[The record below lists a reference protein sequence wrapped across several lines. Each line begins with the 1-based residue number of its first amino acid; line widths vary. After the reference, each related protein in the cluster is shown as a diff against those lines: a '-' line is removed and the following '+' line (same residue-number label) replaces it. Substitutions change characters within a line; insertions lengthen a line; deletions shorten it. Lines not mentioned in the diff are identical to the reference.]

1 MMSIK
6 TLNFSKINYL
16 LFHVL
21 FFIVAISLVPVGSAP
36 AATDVRRSMVKIYC
50 VQNEPDY
57 DNPWNMKGPETF
69 SGSGCIIE
77 GNRILTNAHV
87 VSNPTFIQVR
97 RNGQSQKHEAKIIAI
112 SHDADLA
119 LLGVDDPSFFE
130 GVMPLKFGSLP
141 EIEQEVIVYGFPE
154 GGDSLSTTKGVISR
168 IESQR
173 YVHSWIELLA
183 GQLDAAINPGNS
195 GGPVMD
201 DDRIVGVVMQA
212 LRDSQNI
219 GYMVPAPVIE
229 HFLTDMEDGR
239 YDGFPEDGII
249 IQPLENA
256 SLKKMH
262 GLNAEQSGAIVSSV
276 APGSPAK
283 YKIVPGD
290 VLLSIDG
297 HRIADDCTVE
307 FRPNERTG
315 CDFYVKQ
322 HQIGEEGVYKI
333 LRRGEEHTVRLTLDM
348 PWGKNMLVP
357 TARYSIQPTYYIYGG
372 LVFCPLTYNY
382 LSTMDGYPFQE
393 PPYNLMTYLNEAEPS
408 REGEEVVIIIKVLTG
423 NFNNGYEHLV
433 NRRILTVN
441 GERILNLQELIRIVE
456 AGTEEPFAVFQ
467 TLDDQ
472 TIAIDR
478 KKAEAAHDQ
487 ILSIYRIAE
496 DRSSDLKMI
505 ASNDKAETKEISA
518 TRSNDAVA
526 LTR

>member
-1 MMSIK
+1 MMNIK
-6 TLNFSKINYL
+6 SLNFHKISFFAFQI
-16 LFHVL
+16 LFLIAVFSFVRVH
-21 FFIVAISLVPVGSAP
+21 P
-36 AATDVRRSMVKIYC
+36 AAAVSDVRRSMVKIYC

-57 DNPWNMKGPETF
+57 GNPWNMKGPESF
-69 SGSGCIIE
+69 SGSGCVIE

-97 RNGQSQKHEAKIIAI
+97 LNGQSQKHEAKIIAI

-168 IESQR
+168 IESRR

-183 GQLDAAINPGNS
+183 GQLDAAVNPGNS
-195 GGPVMD
+195 GGPVMVG
-201 DDRIVGVVMQA
+201 DRIVGVVMQA
-212 LRDSQNI
+212 LTNSQNI
-219 GYMVPAPVIE
+219 GYMVPVPVVE

-239 YDGFPEDGII
+239 YDGFPEDGLI

-262 GLNAEQSGAIVSSV
+262 GLDDEQSGAIVSSL

-322 HQIGEEGVYKI
+322 HQIGEEAVYRI
-333 LRRGEEHTVRLTLDM
+333 LRRGIELIVRLTLDQ

-357 TARYSIQPTYYIYGG
+357 MARYSVQPTYYIYGG
-372 LVFCPLTYNY
+372 LVFCPLTLNY
-382 LSTMDGYPFQE
+382 LLTPDGNPSGESPYDLLPYFNEVENFQ
-393 PPYNLMTYLNEAEPS
+393 
-408 REGEEVVIIIKVLTG
+408 EGEEVVIIIKVLAG
-423 NFNNGYEHLV
+423 NFNNGYENLV
-433 NRRILTVN
+433 NSRIMTVN
-441 GERILNLQELIRIVE
+441 EKEILNLQQLIHFME
-456 AGTEEPFAVFQ
+456 TDTEKEFMVFQ
-467 TLDDQ
+467 TLNDK
-472 TIAIDR
+472 TIVIDR
-478 KKAEAAHDQ
+478 KMAEAAHNK

-496 DRSSDLKMI
+496 DRSADLKTI

-518 TRSNDAVA
+518 IRSAEAVA
-526 LTR
+526 LNR